1 MPPSNV
7 PSARAPGKPPA
18 PRRPLPARLAA
29 GVGRHWARLARGAA
43 LAAGL
48 SFCGWTA
55 ATELPAAPFLAVDDV
70 VVHGNDLLPAGEV
83 LALMP
88 GLRGA
93 GILSVDLEEHRRRL
107 AASPWLAGAA
117 LRRRLPS
124 TVDVFVAERRP
135 VAVARFGGRLF
146 LLDASGAVLDGYG
159 PRFARF
165 DFPIVDGLAGERPGA
180 AAVDPR
186 RLALAARLLG
196 ELAGRPGVLEA
207 VSQIDV
213 ADPRDAV
220 VLLDGDVVLL
230 RLGAERFLPKLRR
243 YAELAPLLRGE
254 ALDVDEVDLRFD
266 PRVYV
271 RYADRPAPAR
281 RGRPGRIAGAPAGG
295 PGGAPASRRRE
306 PVVVPRAAPNA
317 AGPSRRAPGT

>member
-1 MPPSNV
+1 MAPANV
-7 PSARAPGKPPA
+7 PSMRAAAAEPE
-18 PRRPLPARLAA
+18 PRRLARLAA
-29 GVGRHWARLARGAA
+29 GVGRHWARAARAAA
-43 LAAGL
+43 LAGGL
-48 SFCGWTA
+48 SFGGWTA

-70 VVHGNDLLPAGEV
+70 VVAGNELLAAGEV

-88 GLRGA
+88 GVRGA
-93 GILSVDLEEHRRRL
+93 GILSVDLEDHRRRL
-107 AASPWLAGAA
+107 AASPWIAGAA

-124 TVDVFVAERRP
+124 TVEVFVTERRP

-165 DFPIVDGLAGERPGA
+165 DFPIVDGLTGEGDGA
-180 AAVDPR
+180 AVVDPR

-196 ELAGRPGVLEA
+196 ELAGRPDVLDA

-243 YAELAPLLRGE
+243 YAELAPLLREE
-254 ALDVDEVDLRFD
+254 ARDIDEVDLRFD

-271 RYADRPAPAR
+271 RYRDRGGAAG
-281 RGRPGRIAGAPAGG
+281 RGRPRGAARSAAGKT
-295 PGGAPASRRRE
+295 GGALASRRRE
-306 PVVVPRAAPNA
+306 PA
-317 AGPSRRAPGT
+317 AGPRVARHAAEPAPRAPGT